1 MSAKDIFHESVKK
14 ALIKDQWI
22 ITDDPLS
29 IRIEAMQMYIDL
41 GAEKLISATKHN
53 QQIAVEIK
61 SFLQDSTLTEF
72 YQSVGQ
78 FLIYKQALEIEEP
91 DRELYLAVP
100 VDTYESFF
108 KQLLVQEIIRR
119 YDIKLVIYE
128 PESEEII
135 QWIP

>member
-1 MSAKDIFHESVKK
+1 MSAKDIFHESVKN
-14 ALIKDQWI
+14 ALIKDKWI

-41 GAEKLISATKHN
+41 GAEKLIAATKHN

-100 VDTYESFF
+100 LDTYESFF

>member
-41 GAEKLISATKHN
+41 GAEKLITAAKHN

-108 KQLLVQEIIRR
+108 RQLLVQEIIRR

>member
-1 MSAKDIFHESVKK
+1 MSAKDIFHESVKN
-14 ALIKDQWI
+14 ALIKDKWI

-41 GAEKLISATKHN
+41 GAEKLITATKHN